1 MENISKCTSS
11 WVLLLLK
18 EEYTVDE
25 SSDMFDM
32 NNMNLTSMKKTME
45 NSWYVLLDILRLWL
59 AELGKNNLD
68 EAVKIGHRKKDLISS
83 CYFAGKKCNIEK
95 DFSSFFFA
103 QYGNCYTYNL
113 HLPEKEN
120 FEDTMEELAQNQQ
133 FHEDNEES
141 LSGFTGPQ
149 VRSLLSG

>member
-1 MENISKCTSS
+1 MESKTIHRFANHFANHS
-11 WVLLLLK
+11 W
-18 EEYTVDE
+18 T
-25 SSDMFDM
+25 
-32 NNMNLTSMKKTME
+32 NL
-45 NSWYVLLDILRLWL
+45 LRL
-59 AELGKNNLD
+59 
-68 EAVKIGHRKKDLISS
+68 
-83 CYFAGKKCNIEK
+83 GKKCNVEK

-149 VRSLLSG
+149 VERSLQF